1 MCGSGWWPCV
11 RVLGGRGGGD
21 GVVGREGQCWRG
33 SHAVT
38 IPHHARAATALGA
51 ALPRSLSERPRGRAA
66 GSGRSVGRVAAPAVS
81 GGGGD
86 GAEEDSPSRGRASGM
101 RGSAGLM
108 ARREVTARGSDHRPP
123 WCGSSDCS
131 GQPSASSAAPLACRS
146 SDVAPPSRFIIEPNN

>member
-86 GAEEDSPSRGRASGM
+86 GA
-101 RGSAGLM
+101 
-108 ARREVTARGSDHRPP
+108 
-123 WCGSSDCS
+123 
-131 GQPSASSAAPLACRS
+131 
-146 SDVAPPSRFIIEPNN
+146 